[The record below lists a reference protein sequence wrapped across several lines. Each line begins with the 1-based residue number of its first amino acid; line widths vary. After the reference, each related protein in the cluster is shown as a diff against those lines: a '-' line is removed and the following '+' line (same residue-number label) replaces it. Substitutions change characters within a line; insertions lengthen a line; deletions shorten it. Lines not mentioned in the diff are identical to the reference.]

1 MGRSNLAR
9 SNTNN
14 IALDL
19 NETVVQT
26 LFNNCLSNSN
36 TKNQSRTI
44 LFSVAYGYKPED
56 EILIAFDK
64 DALEKNKKAIEYLY
78 GQLKDVHNGNNV
90 KSTHALSVED
100 FSTTYTGNSWTHDKG
115 ALLKF
120 LYLGCTEETLL
131 IKPFSKK
138 LNGTDISSKIKPTL
152 SPKDPNFPAWWEEH
166 KSEWEDRKKGGQE
179 PADD

>member
-1 MGRSNLAR
+1 MGLFDDDELDDLLLST
-9 SNTNN
+9 NTYPYY
-14 IALDL
+14 IREL
-19 NETVVQT
+19 NENEVKT
-26 LFNNCLSNSN
+26 LFATCLANSK
-36 TKNQSRTI
+36 TKHQSRTI

-64 DALEKNKKAIEYLY
+64 DTLEKNKKAIEYLY
-78 GQLKDVHNGNNV
+78 GQLLDIHKGNNINAS
-90 KSTHALSVED
+90 KAYSEHD
-100 FSTTYTGNSWTHDKG
+100 FSIKYNETKWTKDRSC
-115 ALLKF
+115 LLKF

-166 KSEWEDRKKGGQE
+166 KVEW
-179 PADD
+179 